1 MTSLSHD
8 QNLDVTFADQ
18 FVTLRTALGLTQTAL
33 AELLG
38 VTDRA
43 IQRWEA
49 GTRSPK
55 ADSLKLFLALCIQ
68 HHAFQKGH
76 EVEQARTLWKAA
88 HLKVLFDEH
97 WVRSLLIEQTPP
109 DAGKGYSDA
118 QMPYSIARHLDL
130 GEEVA
135 EVSFYGRESE
145 QAQLFTWI
153 QDDRCRLI
161 ALLGMG
167 GIGKSALAVKL
178 MHQLASSVNVAVFR
192 SVRDAIPYEE
202 LVTDLIQALAPEP
215 LADVPKLLESR
226 VTLLLTLLQTR
237 RCLVVLDNIETLLQ
251 EGEHSGQYRV
261 GYEGYGRLIERIA
274 TTEHQSC
281 VLLTSREKPAEL
293 KPLEGNRTPVRS
305 LHLSGLD
312 EEAGKQILLE
322 KQLRGDAEAR
332 QQLINA
338 YSGNPLAL
346 KIVAETIRE
355 QFGSEIGEFL
365 AEGYLIFQ
373 GVRTLLAQQFT
384 RLTFLEQSVLRWLAI
399 VREPTNVTRLL
410 SLLVTPVPRLQL
422 LEALENLRRRSLVEH
437 GQQRSEFTLQ
447 SVVMEFV
454 ADELV
459 KQIATEIQRNEPDT
473 LLIYGLSLASVKTY
487 IRQTQ
492 ERLLLAPILF
502 HLGSAEHRKAVVEHA
517 LLYSLDQI
525 RSFDLNAHGYG
536 PTNIAMLLRQL
547 NGHLKGINL
556 SGCALREASLQVQ
569 MHDTRLVGAT
579 VQDSVFI
586 EPLGPSGAVA
596 VSKNGQYWAAAD
608 PDGDVRVWALG
619 QEAKQTLHLAWHAHV
634 TNIFALAFSPDGR
647 TLASAGWDNAVK
659 LWEVE
664 HGTLLWTG
672 WHTGQVND
680 IAFAPDGSR
689 LASGGDDS
697 VIRVWDTQSGTQV
710 QQLAR
715 QDVSIQSLDWS
726 PDGRMLACGYSDGSI
741 WIWKLEMPEPS
752 IQARLSEHVSW
763 VTGLAFSPDSTQL
776 ASGGHDGTVKLWK
789 MENGVCFQTFLGHM
803 DRVVRV
809 VWSPDGHTI
818 ASGGWDGSIF
828 LWDTMQGRARA
839 SLRST
844 GFSAFIASL
853 AFTPDSHTL
862 LSGSTFLQMWD
873 VERGQCLRT
882 IDSYLDIVTSIDWSP
897 DGQFLASG
905 SAEQVTLWEVAPVP
919 SQNVLRGHRESVQGV
934 AWSPDGLLVASAG
947 DDGRIGLWNPS
958 TGVCLEMLQ
967 DPDAVDTL
975 FLSVAWSPDGRQL
988 ACGSFMRGVQVWD
1001 IPVHTRRWIGQTP
1014 QPTRIHSVAWSPDGT
1029 QLVGAGWDG
1038 SVYLWDARD
1047 GTLLRQMRG
1056 HTWGVMS
1063 VSWSPDGKWLAS
1075 AGGGREQGELIV
1087 WEAQSGEQVQVLTGH
1102 PWATFAAVWSPDG
1115 KKLISGGSD
1124 GKLCW
1129 WEADSGHRLWVR
1141 EAHQGMV
1148 YALRVSPDGH
1158 RLASCGEDG
1167 AIFLW
1172 NIESGEHLQTLRLE
1186 RPYERL
1192 DISSIQGITEA
1203 QKAALRTL
1211 GAVEKREN
1219 GKIAHNTSF
1228 DS

>member
-1 MTSLSHD
+1 MTSLSHP
-8 QNLDVTFADQ
+8 QNLDSPFANQ
-18 FVTLRTALGLTQTAL
+18 FVTLRTALGLTQSAL
-33 AELLG
+33 AEQLG

-55 ADSLKLFLALCIQ
+55 ADSLKLFLELCIQ
-68 HHAFQKGH
+68 HHAFPVGH
-76 EVEQARTLWKAA
+76 EVEQARILWKAA

-97 WVRSLLIEQTPP
+97 WVRTLLDRQEPQADVP
-109 DAGKGYSDA
+109 AERNVA
-118 QMPYSIARHLDL
+118 LMPHSIARRLDL

-145 QAQLFTWI
+145 QAQLVRWI
-153 QDDRCRLI
+153 QEDRCRLI

-167 GIGKSALAVKL
+167 GIGKSALAVRV
-178 MHQLASSVNVAVFR
+178 MHQLAPSVNVAVFR

-202 LVTDLIQALAPEP
+202 LVTDLIQALVPEP

-274 TTEHQSC
+274 TTMHQSC

-293 KPLEGNRTPVRS
+293 KPLEGNHIPVRS

-322 KQLRGDAEAR
+322 KQLRGDTEAR
-332 QQLINA
+332 QQLIDA

-355 QFGSEIGEFL
+355 QFRSEIGEFL

-373 GVRTLLAQQFT
+373 GVRTLLAQQFA

-473 LLIYGLSLASVKTY
+473 LLSYGLLLASAKEY

-492 ERLLLAPILF
+492 ERLLLAPVLF
-502 HLGSAEHRKAVVEHA
+502 HLGSAEHRKAVVEHS

-525 RSFDLNAHGYG
+525 RSLHLDAHGYG
-536 PTNIAMLLRQL
+536 PTNIVMLLRQL

-556 SGCALREASLQVQ
+556 SGCSLREASLQVQ
-569 MHDTRLVGAT
+569 MHDARLVGAT
-579 VQDSVFI
+579 VRDSVFI
-586 EPLGPSGAVA
+586 EPLGPSEAVT
-596 VSKNGQYWAAAD
+596 VSRNGQYWAAAD
-608 PDGDVRVWALG
+608 PDGDVRVWEWG
-619 QEAKQTLHLAWHAHV
+619 QEAKQTLHLSWHAHV

-680 IAFAPDGSR
+680 ITFAPDGSL

-697 VIRVWDTQSGTQV
+697 LIRVWDTQSGTQV
-710 QQLAR
+710 QQLVR

-741 WIWKLEMPEPS
+741 WIWKPEMPEPG
-752 IQARLSEHVSW
+752 IHARLSEHVSW

-776 ASGGHDGTVKLWK
+776 ASGGHDGAVKLWK
-789 MENGVCFQTFLGHM
+789 MESGVCFQTFLGHM
-803 DRVVRV
+803 DRVARV
-809 VWSPDGHTI
+809 VWSPDGHTV
-818 ASGGWDGSIF
+818 ASGDWNGTIF
-828 LWDTMQGRARA
+828 LWDIMRERARA

-844 GFSAFIASL
+844 GFSSFISSL

-862 LSGSTFLQMWD
+862 LSGSTFVQMWD

-882 IDSYLDIVTSIDWSP
+882 IDSYLDILTSIDWSP
-897 DGQFLASG
+897 DGQSLASG
-905 SAEQVTLWEVAPVP
+905 SAEQVTLWKVAPVP
-919 SQNVLRGHRESVQGV
+919 SQNALHGHREPVQGV

-947 DDGRIGLWNPS
+947 DDGRIGLWNPN

-988 ACGSFMRGVQVWD
+988 ACGSFMRGVQIWD
-1001 IPVHTRRWIGQTP
+1001 IPAHTRRWVGQTP
-1014 QPTRIHSVAWSPDGT
+1014 QPTRIHSVAWSPDGM
-1029 QLVGAGWDG
+1029 QLAGTGWDG

-1047 GTLLRQMRG
+1047 GRLLRQMEG
-1056 HTWGVMS
+1056 HTWGVMG
-1063 VSWSPDGKWLAS
+1063 VAWSPDGKWLAS

-1102 PWATFAAVWSPDG
+1102 PWATFAVAWSPDG

-1141 EAHQGMV
+1141 EAHLGMV

-1192 DISSIQGITEA
+1192 DISSIQGVTEA

-1211 GAVEKREN
+1211 GAVEN
-1219 GKIAHNTSF
+1219 
-1228 DS
+1228 